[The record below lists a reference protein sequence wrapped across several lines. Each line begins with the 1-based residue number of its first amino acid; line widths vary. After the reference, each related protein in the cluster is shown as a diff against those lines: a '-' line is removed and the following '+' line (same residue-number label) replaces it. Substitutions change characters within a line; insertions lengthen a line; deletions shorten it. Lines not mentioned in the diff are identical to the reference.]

1 MDALPAIGGKRWDGG
16 PVGAPVWGSQPGVD
30 RGATVHR
37 VEPPTPGPAAACTNV
52 SRALPE
58 PVMHLSA
65 VLRSPLLDRT
75 GERLG
80 RVEDLIVRLA
90 DGGYPPL
97 TGLKARIAGR
107 ELFVP
112 VAKLAKLEP
121 GAAHLSGQKLNL
133 GRFERRPGEV
143 LLRQDVL
150 GRKLVNVEADPP
162 SLVTAHE
169 IELACIDGWWRVV
182 GVDSSARAQLRRALP
197 RPLRGAV
204 GDSPFLDWT
213 DLEPFVGHVPSA
225 RLRFS
230 HRKLANLHPAEIAD
244 LVEAASHEEGEELI
258 EAVAQ
263 DRELEADVFEELDEH
278 HQLEFIRERPD
289 AQVAA
294 VLARMAPDDAVD
306 LIGEI
311 DQERRARILAL
322 LPPAGRQQIEILLG
336 YNPGTAG
343 GMMSPA
349 FIALPEAATVA
360 DALVRVRA
368 SEIAPQTLTTVFVHD
383 DTHALSGSVAIVA
396 LLRAEPAARLA
407 DVAERE
413 PEAVPTDAD
422 LPEVARTMT
431 DYNLFALPVLD
442 DERRIVGVITVDDVL
457 EQTLPAGWRRR
468 FGLVRD

>member
-1 MDALPAIGGKRWDGG
+1 
-16 PVGAPVWGSQPGVD
+16 
-30 RGATVHR
+30 
-37 VEPPTPGPAAACTNV
+37 
-52 SRALPE
+52 
-58 PVMHLSA
+58 MHLSA
-65 VLRSPLLDRT
+65 ILHSPLLDRT

-90 DGGYPPL
+90 DGGYPPV
-97 TGLKARIAGR
+97 TGLKARIGGR

-112 VAKLAKLEP
+112 VDKIASLQA
-121 GAAHLSGQKLNL
+121 GAARLSGQKLSL
-133 GRFERRPGEV
+133 GRFERRVGEV

-150 GRKLVNVEADPP
+150 GHKLVNVEADPP

-182 GVDSSARAQLRRALP
+182 GVDHSARAQLRRALP
-197 RPLRGAV
+197 RPLKGLV
-204 GDSPFLDWT
+204 GDRPFQDWT

-258 EAVAQ
+258 EAVGQ

-289 AQVAA
+289 PQVAA
-294 VLARMAPDDAVD
+294 VVARMAPDDAAD

-311 DQERRARILAL
+311 EQERRGRILAL
-322 LPPAGRQQIEILLG
+322 LPPAGRRRIETLME
-336 YNPGTAG
+336 YNPSTAG
-343 GMMSPA
+343 GLMSPD
-349 FIALPEAATVA
+349 FIGLAEDGSAA
-360 DALVRVRA
+360 DALELVR
-368 SEIAPQTLTTVFVHD
+368 SSKIAPGTLTTVYLHD
-383 DTHALSGSVAIVA
+383 AEGRLSGSAPVVT
-396 LLRAEPAARLA
+396 LLRAGPDARLA
-407 DVAERE
+407 QVAEHE
-413 PEAVPTDAD
+413 PESVHTDAD

-431 DYNLFALPVLD
+431 DYNLVMLPVLD
-442 DERRIVGVITVDDVL
+442 DERRVVGVITVDDVL
-457 EQTLPAGWRRR
+457 ELTLPAGWRRR

>member
-1 MDALPAIGGKRWDGG
+1 
-16 PVGAPVWGSQPGVD
+16 
-30 RGATVHR
+30 
-37 VEPPTPGPAAACTNV
+37 
-52 SRALPE
+52 
-58 PVMHLSA
+58 MHLST

-90 DGGYPPL
+90 DGGYPPV
-97 TGLKARIAGR
+97 TGLKARIGGR

-112 VAKLAKLEP
+112 VDKIAQLEP
-121 GAAHLSGQKLNL
+121 GAARLSGQKLNL
-133 GRFERRPGEV
+133 GRFERREGEV

-169 IELACIDGWWRVV
+169 IELACVEGWWRVV
-182 GVDSSARAQLRRALP
+182 GVDPSVRAQLRRALP
-197 RPLRGAV
+197 RPLKRLI
-204 GDSPFLDWT
+204 GDRPYLDWT
-213 DLEPFVGHVPSA
+213 DMEPFVGHVPTA

-258 EAVAQ
+258 KAVGQ

-289 AQVAA
+289 EQVAA

-306 LIGEI
+306 LLAEI
-311 DQERRARILAL
+311 DQERRGRILAL
-322 LPPAGRQQIEILLG
+322 LPPAGRRRIETLME
-336 YNPGTAG
+336 YNPATAG
-343 GMMSPA
+343 GMMSPE
-349 FIALPEAATVA
+349 FVALDESASVA
-360 DALVRVRA
+360 DALARVRS
-368 SEIAPQTLTTVFVHD
+368 SEIAPQTFTTVFLLD
-383 DTHALSGSVAIVA
+383 AAGALSGSAAVVA
-396 LLRAEPAARLA
+396 LLRADPAARLA

-413 PEAVPTDAD
+413 PESVPTDAD

-431 DYNLFALPVLD
+431 DYNLVMLPVVD
-442 DERRIVGVITVDDVL
+442 DERRVVGVVTVDDVL